1 MNYDRY
7 CTYDIDDSLFLG
19 PFVLRHA
26 FFHSVVYGITYSF
39 FQGLI
44 YLVFGAAFRFCAFLV
59 TGSFPFQEVITIFQA
74 FLALAFG
81 VLAVVLARSS
91 APDYAKAKLSANR
104 IFKLLD
110 HKPAIDWELNKGNKL
125 VSIV

>member
-1 MNYDRY
+1 MG
-7 CTYDIDDSLFLG
+7 IMFMILLMLSLSLG
-19 PFVLRHA
+19 LFALRHA

-44 YLVFGAAFRFCAFLV
+44 YLVCGAAFRFCAFLV
-59 TGSFPFQEVITIFQA
+59 TMHLPFPNFINIFEV
-74 FLALAFG
+74 FLILAFG
-81 VLAVVLARSS
+81 ALAAVVARSS

-104 IFKLLD
+104 IFKLRD
-110 HKPAIDWELNKGNKL
+110 YKPVIDWESNKGNKL